1 MKILALEFSSAPRG
15 VAVVEAV
22 PAASSRR
29 PDATTVEDGD
39 WKSPA
44 QDARV
49 LGLAE
54 AEGIT
59 PGPFEL
65 IESALRAAGVERE
78 RIECIAV
85 GLGPGS
91 YTGVRSAIALA
102 QGWQLALG
110 VKLLGISS
118 ADVLAATARA
128 AGLTGRVA
136 VVIDA
141 LRGEF
146 YSASYEVTADDWREV
161 APLRLLKRDAVGV
174 MAASGELLVSPDSK
188 CPFVGAKLLA
198 PAAGELGRLAALR
211 TEFQP
216 GEKLEP
222 LYLRETTF
230 VKAPPPR
237 FY

>member
-1 MKILALEFSSAPRG
+1 MKILAIEFSSARRG

-22 PAASSRR
+22 PAAASRR
-29 PDATTVEDGD
+29 PDAASPTGGD
-39 WKSPA
+39 WKSSA
-44 QDARV
+44 LDARV

-54 AEGIT
+54 GDGLT
-59 PGPFEL
+59 PGPFAL

-78 RIECIAV
+78 QIECIAV

-110 VKLLGISS
+110 VKLLGVSS
-118 ADVLAATARA
+118 AEVLATTAHA
-128 AGLTGRVA
+128 AGLAGRVA

-146 YSASYEVTADDWREV
+146 YSASFDLTAAGGREV
-161 APLRLLKRDAVGV
+161 APLRLLTRSAVEAL
-174 MAASGELLVSPDSK
+174 AAAGELLVSPDAK
-188 CPFVGAKLLA
+188 RPFTGATLLS
-198 PAAGELGRLAALR
+198 PAAGELGRLVAVR
-211 TEFQP
+211 DNFQP

-222 LYLRETTF
+222 IYLRETTF

-237 FY
+237 SY

>member
-1 MKILALEFSSAPRG
+1 MKILALEFSSARRG

-29 PDATTVEDGD
+29 PDAPSATDGD

-44 QDARV
+44 LAARV

-78 RIECIAV
+78 QVECIAV

-91 YTGVRSAIALA
+91 YTGIRSAIALA

-110 VKLLGISS
+110 VKLLGVSS
-118 ADVLAATARA
+118 AEVLAATARS
-128 AGLTGRVA
+128 AGIVGRVA
-136 VVIDA
+136 VAIDA

-146 YSASYEVTADDWREV
+146 YSASYEVTTNGWREM
-161 APLRLLKRDAVGV
+161 APLRLLRREAVEALAQG
-174 MAASGELLVSPDSK
+174 GELLVSPDAK
-188 CPFVGAKLLA
+188 CPFRGAKLLS
-198 PAAGELGRLAALR
+198 PSAGELGRLASR
-211 TEFQP
+211 RCNFQP
-216 GEKLEP
+216 GENLEP
-222 LYLRETTF
+222 IYLRETTF
-230 VKAPPPR
+230 LKAPPAR
-237 FY
+237 HY

>member
-1 MKILALEFSSAPRG
+1 MLALEFSSARRG

-29 PDATTVEDGD
+29 PDAPAATDGD
-39 WKSPA
+39 CKSPA
-44 QDARV
+44 RDARA
-49 LGLAE
+49 LGM
-54 AEGIT
+54 AEGDGLT

-65 IESALRAAGVERE
+65 IESALRAAGVGRE
-78 RIECIAV
+78 AIECIAV

-110 VKLLGISS
+110 VKLLGVSS

-146 YSASYEVTADDWREV
+146 YSASYEIKADGWREV
-161 APLRLLKRDAVGV
+161 APLRLLTRAAVEAL
-174 MAASGELLVSPDSK
+174 AATGELLVSPDAK
-188 CPFVGAKLLA
+188 CPFAGAKFLA
-198 PAAGELGRLAALR
+198 PSAGELGRLAGSRHDFL
-211 TEFQP
+211 P

-222 LYLRETTF
+222 IYLRETTF